1 MASSS
6 DAKQRG
12 YRPPANDEERLLV
25 KRVSGLAHAGAAGA
39 IKKIGF
45 LSDRELELAVAA
57 ANPSGAAMRAFGG
70 YENAERCVL
79 AFSGSME
86 MLSDEVFEISCVRL
100 EVHGGAARL
109 THRDYLGALLSLGLT
124 RETLGDI
131 LPDSKGALL
140 YARQAAAQCVV
151 NELTSVGR
159 QSVSCHF
166 SEEAPQQIHE
176 RDERRVTVASLRLD
190 AVLSAMLKLSRAD
203 ACTLIRSGAVSI
215 NHVQAV
221 RAHETMYENDVV
233 RVKGYGKYEVCAI
246 GAQSKK
252 GRTFITYC
260 QF

>member
-12 YRPPANDEERLLV
+12 YRPPANDDERLLV

-39 IKKIGF
+39 LKKIGF

-57 ANPSGAAMRAFGG
+57 ANPSGAVMRAFGG

-79 AFSGSME
+79 AFCDSME
-86 MLSDEVFEISCVRL
+86 MLSDEAFEISCVRL
-100 EVHGGAARL
+100 EVHGAGRL
-109 THRDYLGALLSLGLT
+109 THRDYLGALMSLGLT

-131 LPDSKGALL
+131 LPDEKGALV
-140 YARQAAAQCVV
+140 YARQAAAQCIV

-159 QSVSCHF
+159 QSVSCRF
-166 SEEAPQQIHE
+166 SEEAPQQMQE
-176 RDERRVTVASLRLD
+176 REERRVTVASLRLD

-203 ACTLIRSGAVSI
+203 ACALIRSGAVSI
-215 NHVQAV
+215 NHVQV
-221 RAHETMYENDVV
+221 SRAHEAMYENDVV

>member
-39 IKKIGF
+39 LKKIGF

-109 THRDYLGALLSLGLT
+109 THRDYLGALMSLGPNAGNAG
-124 RETLGDI
+124 RYFARFKRR
-131 LPDSKGALL
+131 SAL
-140 YARQAAAQCVV
+140 RAA
-151 NELTSVGR
+151 SG
-159 QSVSCHF
+159 
-166 SEEAPQQIHE
+166 
-176 RDERRVTVASLRLD
+176 
-190 AVLSAMLKLSRAD
+190 
-203 ACTLIRSGAVSI
+203 GAVCC
-215 NHVQAV
+215 
-221 RAHETMYENDVV
+221 E
-233 RVKGYGKYEVCAI
+233 
-246 GAQSKK
+246 
-252 GRTFITYC
+252 
-260 QF
+260 

>member
-12 YRPPANDEERLLV
+12 YRPPANDDERLLV

-39 IKKIGF
+39 LKKIGF

-79 AFSGSME
+79 AFCDSME

-100 EVHGGAARL
+100 EVHGAGRL
-109 THRDYLGALLSLGLT
+109 THRDYLGALMSLGLT

-131 LPDSKGALL
+131 LPDEKGALV
-140 YARQAAAQCVV
+140 YARQAAAQCIV

-159 QSVSCHF
+159 QSVSCRF
-166 SEEAPQQIHE
+166 SEEAPQQMQE
-176 RDERRVTVASLRLD
+176 REERRVTVASLRLD

-203 ACTLIRSGAVSI
+203 VCALIRSGAVSI
-215 NHVQAV
+215 NHVQV
-221 RAHETMYENDVV
+221 SRAHEAMYENDVV